1 MTKTTK
7 AIDFEQQLES
17 LEALVASL
25 ETGDLSLEDSM
36 KSFEQGIKVAR
47 ECQKALKEA
56 VWTREMNSKLESREH
71 SLLHSQDL
79 LPRIRVIRDV
89 HEIRHNGW
97 IDLFVL

>member
-25 ETGDLSLEDSM
+25 ESGDLSLEDSL

-47 ECQKALKEA
+47 ECQQALKNAEQK
-56 VWTREMNSKLESREH
+56 VELLTRQGDELVSAHYSLES
-71 SLLHSQDL
+71 D
-79 LPRIRVIRDV
+79 
-89 HEIRHNGW
+89 N
-97 IDLFVL
+97 

>member
-25 ETGDLSLEDSM
+25 ESGDLSLEDSL

-47 ECQKALKEA
+47 ECQQALKNAEQK
-56 VWTREMNSKLESREH
+56 VELLTRQGDELESAH
-71 SLLHSQDL
+71 YSSKD
-79 LPRIRVIRDV
+79 D
-89 HEIRHNGW
+89 N
-97 IDLFVL
+97 